1 MSFHFKA
8 QEDVNK
14 FEKEVDNI
22 YPGSICSKPKSLGQY
37 RKLIKKTINPSVS
50 TEELN
55 LSLTQIINSK
65 FYLRIFCFSTTA
77 NPCQIFA

>member
-14 FEKEVDNI
+14 FEKEVDSI
-22 YPGSICSKPKSLGQY
+22 YPGSTWSKLKSLGQY
-37 RKLIKKTINPSVS
+37 RKLIKKVINPSVS
-50 TEELN
+50 TEELK

-65 FYLRIFCFSTTA
+65 FYLRVFCFSTTI